1 MEAVAI
7 NTSVFLLK
15 TKWQGL
21 FLLDKV
27 WNNAEFQLIQDE
39 DVPRMITFFNDIGKK
54 TDQKEE
60 EPPITKVQRTGLAR
74 IRTETP
80 GDFWLK
86 GDDGESTE
94 VHSIVLKPLWP
105 FFAAAI
111 DSRMIEAEENSIDLP
126 FPTPTIDVAARY
138 LYRQS
143 LEMDFDEAA
152 HLLVMA
158 QMYDLPELLSLA
170 VERAKKE
177 PLDAQKAILLWQK
190 VFEARNEDM
199 RGYSLVEIKQM
210 KLEISDSKLLEGLS
224 REELLSLFVE
234 VFSVK
239 G

>member
-1 MEAVAI
+1 M
-7 NTSVFLLK
+7 FLSRVPREPPSGVGYQRQLVSAQDEMAGLVSSR
-15 TKWQGL
+15 QGL
-21 FLLDKV
+21 EQRRVPAHSRRRRSSHDYLL
-27 WNNAEFQLIQDE
+27 
-39 DVPRMITFFNDIGKK
+39 
-54 TDQKEE
+54 
-60 EPPITKVQRTGLAR
+60 
-74 IRTETP
+74 
-80 GDFWLK
+80 
-86 GDDGESTE
+86 
-94 VHSIVLKPLWP
+94 P

-126 FPTPTIDVAARY
+126 FPKPTIEVAARY
-138 LYRQS
+138 LYGQS

-190 VFEARNEDM
+190 AFEARNEDM
-199 RGYSLVEIKQM
+199 RGYSMVEITQM

-239 G
+239 GQVKK